1 MNFVKRL
8 LSLLLALIL
17 MVGMIPFSARAATLD
32 NGLEYEVF
40 DTYVAITDYN
50 GYAEKL
56 TIPARIE
63 GFPVTVIGENAFSFC
78 DTLREVILPEGI
90 VRIEDDAFFWCE
102 NLTTISLP
110 ETLSVIDPYAFYH
123 CINLTNIDLPGNL
136 TVIDDWAFAECSSLL
151 QIEIPDSVTYIGAYA
166 FTSCTELLRVRL
178 SNRAA
183 SIGEHAFADCDSL
196 TNIAIPAS
204 VREIGPNAF
213 AHCNSLLEI
222 LVDENNPVYSSWD
235 GALFNKDRSTIFRCP
250 GGRLGSFTLPA
261 TVKDLNTDPY
271 IFYSVNESFYYGA
284 FAGCYSLTDIHVE
297 TGSPFF
303 SSQNGI
309 IYSRDGTELVLCPV
323 GKWGDLTIP
332 YGVTRLR
339 SGSFE
344 ECRYLNSI
352 TLPESLSTIASEVF
366 TNCYALTRVQIP
378 ESVTSIES
386 YAFTLCTSLT
396 DITIPAGV
404 REFGRSAFSYCDL
417 ETIRFRGSAPRFDDC
432 AFLRCSATVY
442 FPKDDSSWTP
452 VIEQEYGG
460 TITWVP
466 YNPNNPFTDVPIGS
480 FYEAPVLWAVE
491 NGITSGATETTFNPN
506 GACLRAQ
513 VVTFLHRAEGSP
525 APISPVNP
533 FTDVK
538 KTDFFY
544 TPVLWAVHKGITN
557 GVSQT
562 TFGSFTNCN
571 RAAVVTFLWR
581 TAGSPEPRTNRNP
594 FTDVKKTDFFYKP
607 VLWAVENGITA
618 GLTATEFGPGT
629 NCNRAQVVTF
639 LYRAYN

>member
-1 MNFVKRL
+1 MKRL

-544 TPVLWAVHKGITN
+544 TPVLWAVHKG
-557 GVSQT
+557 
-562 TFGSFTNCN
+562 
-571 RAAVVTFLWR
+571 
-581 TAGSPEPRTNRNP
+581 
-594 FTDVKKTDFFYKP
+594 
-607 VLWAVENGITA
+607 
-618 GLTATEFGPGT
+618 
-629 NCNRAQVVTF
+629 
-639 LYRAYN
+639 